1 MHTHARRQRQMRTV
15 VTVRAVTNDK
25 QCTQREDQLKGHV
38 QVAPAVEGEDTN
50 ELQGK
55 DVEPTPSTHIPA

>member
-1 MHTHARRQRQMRTV
+1 MRTV